1 MPLIRPGRKTRKAVR
16 RRTARSSQSR
26 PSLGGALKQ
35 LFVSQV
41 RVDILKLFLL
51 RPAVSYHVREITRRV
66 GTEINAVRRELANLA
81 NLGMLQSS
89 PQKNRIYYQL
99 RHDFPFLHEVLGLV
113 VKEEGIGKA
122 LVGGRGGEEIKFA
135 FVSIPFLLGRVA
147 GSQDIDLLIVGRVPL
162 RKISDVVKEEE
173 KHRGQEINYAVLSE
187 KEFGELKKRR
197 DPTIINAL
205 LQPKVVL
212 TTGAE
217 NYLAL

>member
-1 MPLIRPGRKTRKAVR
+1 M
-16 RRTARSSQSR
+16 RSSKS
-26 PSLGGALKQ
+26 PSSLGGALKQ

-51 RPAVSYHVREITRRV
+51 RPAISYHVREITRRV
-66 GTEINAVRRELANLA
+66 GTEINAVRRELANLSS
-81 NLGMLQSS
+81 LGMLQSS

-99 RHDFPFLHEVLGLV
+99 RRDFPFLDEVLGLV
-113 VKEEGIGKA
+113 TKEEGIGKA
-122 LVGGRGGEEIKFA
+122 LVGGRNAGEIKFA
-135 FVSIPFLLGRVA
+135 FVSTPFLLGRVA
-147 GSQDIDLLIVGRVPL
+147 ESQDIDLLIVGRVPM
-162 RKISDVVKEEE
+162 RKVSDVVKEEE

-187 KEFGELKKRR
+187 KEFEELKKRR

-217 NYLAL
+217 NYLTL

>member
-1 MPLIRPGRKTRKAVR
+1 MPLIRPGHKKVKRIQR
-16 RRTARSSQSR
+16 RGASHGYEPS
-26 PSLGGALKQ
+26 SLGGALKQ
-35 LFVSQV
+35 LLVSQV

-66 GTEINAVRRELANLA
+66 GTEINAVRRELGNLVS
-81 NLGMLQSS
+81 LGMLQSS

-99 RHDFPFLHEVLGLV
+99 RKDFPLLYEVLGLII
-113 VKEEGIGKA
+113 KEEGIGKA
-122 LVGGRGGEEIKFA
+122 LIKGRGAGDVKFA

-147 GSQDIDLLIVGRVPL
+147 GSQDIDLLVVGRAPL

-187 KEFGELKKRR
+187 REFEELKKRR

-212 TTGAE
+212 TSGSE
-217 NYLAL
+217 NYLTL